1 MKAVKPLLGASR
13 VLAVLLLAACGD
25 DEPRTGHL
33 TLGVTDAPVDSATKV
48 VVVFTGVEVK
58 PQDGDAV
65 KFEYDEPRS
74 IDLLALEGGGSEI
87 ILDNVEVPAGG
98 YNWVR
103 LQVTA
108 AEDGV
113 LDSFIELDD
122 GSQHELEVPSG
133 AETGLKLVSGFGV
146 PAGGAAAFTIDFDL
160 RKSVHEP
167 MDAADSYKL
176 RPALRIVDNAQA
188 GAIAGTVAPTLIA
201 LDCSP
206 AVYVFSGAG
215 VTPDDVDGIAPEPV
229 TTAQVELNTD
239 SGEFEYRAAFLAPGE
254 YTAAFTCEAADDNPE
269 TDDAIAFTTGQ
280 AATVTAT
287 STTEVN
293 FAP

>member
-1 MKAVKPLLGASR
+1 MSPVKGILGALS
-13 VLAVLLLAACGD
+13 VLAILLLAACSD
-25 DEPRTGHL
+25 DDPRTGRL
-33 TLGVTDAPVDSATKV
+33 TLGVTDAPVDNASKV

-58 PQDGDAV
+58 PQDGDAIN
-65 KFEYDEPRS
+65 FEYDAPRS

-87 ILDNVEVPAGG
+87 ILDNVEVPSGG

-108 AEDGV
+108 EEDGE

-122 GSQHELEVPSG
+122 GSQHELEIPSG

-176 RPALRIVDNAQA
+176 RPALRLVDNAQA
-188 GAIAGTVAPTLIA
+188 GDIAGTVAPTLIT

-215 VTPDDVDGIAPEPV
+215 ATPDDVDGIPPEPV
-229 TTAQVELNTD
+229 NTALVELNTD

-254 YTAAFTCEAADDNPE
+254 YTAAFTCDAADDNPA
-269 TDDAIAFTTGQ
+269 TDDAIAFTPGQ
-280 AATVTAT
+280 SATVTAN
-287 STTEVN
+287 STAAVN
-293 FAP
+293 FGP